1 MHFTSAFGLVLATAL
16 VAAHAHAQSGTI
28 QFSGAVVDPG
38 CSLTTGDVPNG
49 TVPSSSSTTH
59 LIINCARP
67 ASFNAALV
75 DLKGIHVRRL
85 PSHEYGYGVTTIR
98 LPDTN
103 GSQNMMV
110 IVSYM

>member
-1 MHFTSAFGLVLATAL
+1 MHFTSTFGLALVTAL
-16 VAAHAHAQSGTI
+16 VATHAHAQSGTI
-28 QFSGAVVDPG
+28 QFSGAIVDPG
-38 CSLTTGDVPNG
+38 CSLTTGDVPTG
-49 TVPSSSSTTH
+49 AVPRSSSTTH

-75 DLKGIHVRRL
+75 DLQGIPIQRL
-85 PSHEYGYGVTTIR
+85 PSHGYGYGVTTVR

-103 GSQNMMV
+103 GSKTMMV

>member
-1 MHFTSAFGLVLATAL
+1 MHFTSTLSLVLATAL

-28 QFSGAVVDPG
+28 LFSGAIVDPG
-38 CSLTTGDVPNG
+38 CSLTTGDVPTS
-49 TVPSSSSTTH
+49 TVLRSSSATH
-59 LIINCARP
+59 LMINCARP

-75 DLKGIHVRRL
+75 DLQGIHVQRL
-85 PSHEYGYGVTTIR
+85 PSHGYGYGVTTIL
-98 LPDTN
+98 LPDTT